1 MLIQQ
6 LRPFLSHLI
15 QMHIKEKNSE
25 HYNENLESKL
35 EMFLKEFLND
45 VGVPVQL
52 DLYLCF
58 SVR

>member
-1 MLIQQ
+1 
-6 LRPFLSHLI
+6 
-15 QMHIKEKNSE
+15 MHIKEKKSE

-35 EMFLKEFLND
+35 LMFLKEFLND

-52 DLYLCF
+52 DLFLRL

>member
-1 MLIQQ
+1 
-6 LRPFLSHLI
+6 
-15 QMHIKEKNSE
+15 MHIKEKKSE

-35 EMFLKEFLND
+35 LVFLKEFLND

-52 DLYLCF
+52 YLYLRF